1 MQRLEEELRTERKWR
16 EAAVASLASVET
28 ILANLESGVLLLE
41 AGGRVLYSNPS
52 LADLFGVSS
61 DRVSRMTRDQLFR
74 EVAGLCDDA
83 TRVLAQLQSLVRQPQ
98 PTREDFE
105 IQQPKWIQVTCV
117 AKPVALPSG
126 PGQLFTFTNITA
138 AVDLAEARQTLAL
151 TDELT
156 GLANRRAG
164 ELAVAREVARAF
176 RAGEPLSFAM
186 FDVDHFKKV
195 NDTHGHAVGDRVLR
209 EVARLIA
216 GFLRGGDSAVRWGG
230 EEFLAI
236 LGDVALPGAC
246 IYAERVREAVEELSI
261 EGVGSVTISAGASE
275 YVRGESPEEALAR
288 ADAKLYKAKSL
299 GRNRVC

>member
-1 MQRLEEELRTERKWR
+1 MRLEEELRTERKWR
-16 EAAVASLASVET
+16 ETAVASLASVET

-83 TRVLAQLQSLVRQPQ
+83 TQVLEQLRSLVRQPQ
-98 PTREDFE
+98 PAREDFE

-117 AKPVALPSG
+117 AKPVTLPSG
-126 PGQLFTFTNITA
+126 PGQLFIFTNITA

-216 GFLRGGDSAVRWGG
+216 EFLRGGDSAVRWGG

-236 LGDVALPGAC
+236 LGDVALPGAR

-261 EGVGSVTISAGASE
+261 EGVGGVTISAGASE